1 MILVTGAAGKTGRAV
16 IRHLVRRRM
25 PVRAFV
31 YRAEHEDLFRATA
44 GVETVVGALEDPLAV
59 AAAMAGV
66 RSVYFICP
74 NMHPD
79 EEAMAASAIELAE
92 KAGVERFAYHSVLL
106 PAVESMPHHW
116 QKHLVEKALVRSS
129 LEYTIMQP
137 CAYMQN
143 LLVQWPRIRRDHEFE
158 VPYSLESRMSLVDL
172 EDVAEAAA
180 VVLSN
185 EGHSG
190 SIYEL
195 CGPEALSQYDLAELL
210 TEHTGAPV
218 EARYVSATEWEL
230 GVRSELTAYAID
242 SLLNMFAYYDQRG
255 LRGDPAPL
263 GRLLNRPPTSFAEFI
278 RRTRWG

>member
-16 IRHLVRRRM
+16 IRHLVRRRASI
-25 PVRAFV
+25 RAFV
-31 YRAEHEDLFRATA
+31 YRTEQEDLFRGVD
-44 GVETVVGALEDPLAV
+44 GVEIMVGSLEDS
-59 AAAMAGV
+59 AALTEAMAGV

-74 NMHPD
+74 NMRPD
-79 EEAMAASAIELAE
+79 EQAMGTSAIEHAE
-92 KAGVERFAYHSVLL
+92 RSGVERFAYHSVLL

-116 QKHLVEKALVRSS
+116 QKHLVEEALVRSS

-143 LLVQWPRIRRDHEFE
+143 LLVQWTRINRDHEFE

-185 EGHSG
+185 EGHG
-190 SIYEL
+190 GATYEL
-195 CGPEALSQYDLAELL
+195 CGPEALSQRDLAEVL
-210 TEHTGAPV
+210 TEQTGSPV

-242 SLLNMFAYYDQRG
+242 ALLSMFSYYDQRG
-255 LRGDPAPL
+255 LRGNPAPL
-263 GRLLNRPPTSFAEFI
+263 ERLLDRPPTSFAEFV
-278 RRTRWG
+278 RRTRSG